1 MSINAS
7 GFETLDLT
15 GAKPTSIPM
24 EIIEVQISSDNLLGN
39 YAKAFVAEAFRVA
52 PLKAQQLNLTM
63 EEVSSYCNY
72 LLYQRILSV
81 KGDCKDFRKLKVLYV
96 PIWIQYNL
104 SMIGEVVIREKGL
117 RMVPTMEASN
127 MTFEEAVAI
136 SEKIGSL
143 ENDLQIV
150 QDAMPRDPKGN
161 KDVMSTAL
169 IAGYVRS
176 IEKVEHVA
184 STYVTAFLGMKLKEE
199 AAMQVLYR
207 IQYDDVAYIASVLT
221 TEKRIFGGA

>member
-24 EIIEVQISSDNLLGN
+24 ETIEVQISSDNLLGN
-39 YAKAFVAEAFRVA
+39 YAKAFVAEAYRVA
-52 PLKAQQLNLTM
+52 PLKAQQLDLTM
-63 EEVSSYCNY
+63 EEVSNYCNY
-72 LLYQRILSV
+72 LLYQRVLSV

-117 RMVPTMEASN
+117 RMVPTMEAST
-127 MTFEEAVAI
+127 MTFEEAAAI

-143 ENDLQIV
+143 ESDLQIV